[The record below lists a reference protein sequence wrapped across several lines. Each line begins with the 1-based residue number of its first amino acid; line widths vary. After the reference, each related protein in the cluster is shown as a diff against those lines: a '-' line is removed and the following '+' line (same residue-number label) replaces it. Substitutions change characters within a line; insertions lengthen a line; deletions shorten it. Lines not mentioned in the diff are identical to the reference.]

1 MVRPEDYGIE
11 LCGGGSSARASILP
25 EGITDNFGLGA
36 QGDNC
41 AHRSRVLLVDGKRRA
56 DLEVNGSSSKLRR

>member
-36 QGDNC
+36 QGDI
-41 AHRSRVLLVDGKRRA
+41 ALTDRVSCWWMA
-56 DLEVNGSSSKLRR
+56 NAEPI